1 MSWTKR
7 QFVVAAFEE
16 LGLSDANFN
25 LSDTQLNTALKRLD
39 AMIATWN
46 SKGLRLSY
54 PLPSS
59 PEDSNIDDE
68 TTVPDAANE
77 AIYTNLAMR
86 VAPSFGK
93 MVSPELKVDAKRSYR
108 DLMSFNA
115 YPLSERQ
122 LDNVPR
128 GAGAKVRQGY
138 SSTYITPEDPYIEVG
153 SDGDLDL
160 EI

>member
-16 LGLSDANFN
+16 LGLSDANYN
-25 LSDTQLNTALKRLD
+25 LQDAQLNLALKRLD
-39 AMIATWN
+39 GMMATWN

-54 PLPSS
+54 PLSSS
-59 PEDSNIDDE
+59 PDESNLDTD
-68 TTVPDAANE
+68 TTVPDKANE
-77 AIYTNLAMR
+77 AIYLNLAIKI
-86 VAPSFGK
+86 ASSFGK
-93 MVSPELKVDAKRSYR
+93 MVSQELKVNARQAYK
-108 DLMSFNA
+108 DLLSSNA

-122 LDNVPR
+122 LNNVPV

-138 SSTYITPEDPYIEVG
+138 NSQFITPEDPYLEVG

-160 EI
+160 G

>member
-7 QFVVAAFEE
+7 QFIVAAFEE

-25 LSDTQLNTALKRLD
+25 LSDAQLNTALKRLD
-39 AMIATWN
+39 ALMATWN

-54 PLPSS
+54 PLTSDPSS
-59 PEDSNIDDE
+59 SNLDTD
-68 TTVPDAANE
+68 TTVPDKANE
-77 AIYTNLAMR
+77 AIYLNLAVR
-86 VAPSFGK
+86 IAPAFGK
-93 MVSPELKVDAKRSYR
+93 IVSNELKVDANRAYKALLAS
-108 DLMSFNA
+108 NA

-122 LDNVPR
+122 LDNIPR

-138 SSTYITPEDPYIEVG
+138 NSTFITPEDAYIEVG

-160 EI
+160 G

>member
-25 LSDTQLNTALKRLD
+25 LSDAQLNTALKRLD
-39 AMIATWN
+39 SMMAIWN

-54 PLPSS
+54 PLSSS
-59 PEDSNIDDE
+59 PDVSSLDTDS
-68 TTVPDAANE
+68 TVPDKANE
-77 AIYTNLAMR
+77 AIYLNLAIKI
-86 VAPSFGK
+86 ASSFGK
-93 MVSPELKVDAKRSYR
+93 MVSQELKVNAREAYKS
-108 DLMSFNA
+108 LLSSNA

-122 LDNVPR
+122 LNNVPK
-128 GAGAKVRQGY
+128 GAGYKVRQGY
-138 SSTYITPEDPYIEVG
+138 NAQFITPEDPYLEVG

-160 EI
+160 G